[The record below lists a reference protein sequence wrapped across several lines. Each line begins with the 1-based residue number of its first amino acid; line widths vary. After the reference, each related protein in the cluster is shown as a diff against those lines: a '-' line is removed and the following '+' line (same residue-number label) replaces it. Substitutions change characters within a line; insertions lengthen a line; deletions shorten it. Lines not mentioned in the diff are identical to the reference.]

1 MPTKPEPTQPEIS
14 TAATLLAVAGDYPL
28 HKLGWKAFQDLCV
41 GVAEECLRRPVQN
54 FLPGND
60 AGRDGAFVGRWEGD
74 DPAAGESTI
83 QCKFTSKEANN
94 LSLSMLS
101 DELAK
106 AERLAQKGLAHDYII
121 LTNHAITGESELAIR
136 AAFQGVGVG
145 RCRIFGIDFIN
156 RQIRTSSRLR
166 MMAPRLYGLGDLND
180 VLDARA
186 YAQAQLI
193 LSAMGE
199 DLQRLVVTEAHRRS
213 VRAISQHNV
222 VLLLGPPAAGKSTIG
237 ASIAVG
243 AADIWRS
250 STIRATSPEDVQ
262 RHLSPDVAQFF
273 WIDDAW
279 GNTQYQRQTAEA
291 WNQVF
296 PLMQGAMKRGT
307 RFLIT
312 SRDYIWKAAQADLK
326 LQAIPVMKTS
336 QVVIDVQQLSNAE
349 KAQILYNH
357 LKFGDQPQQFR
368 SAIKEFLPAI
378 AERKSFLPETAR
390 RIGSLFFAGDLTI
403 KEADVVG
410 FFERPEQFLLDTISN
425 LSNDCKAAIATIF
438 LNGGV
443 VRSPVTS
450 SILSTAVSAFGSTEA
465 ATRRE
470 LQTLSGSLLL
480 LAQDEHGPYWTYK
493 HPTVSDAF
501 ARYLAQSPELVEL
514 YLRGAKP
521 ETILYAVVCA
531 GVTIQGA
538 PMVVPATLNELLF
551 ERIGNLA
558 AGALRT
564 FVSYR
569 SSVAFSQ
576 IMLMR
581 RPDILE
587 GARHFIS
594 PIHEDPDASFLVNLH
609 RQKVLP
615 IDWRDH
621 LATKLLQAL
630 EDEADPSVFE
640 ADYIETILTEQEVQQ
655 AAVLARDKVLPN
667 IPHYVR
673 AVREEWS
680 NDYPPED
687 HFYALETAIE
697 TISRAI
703 DQVGKESSRPDPMP
717 ILHREVRH
725 AVDEMEEDYE
735 PQSSTSAPVAT
746 STPQNAGLHSLF
758 RDLDE

>member
-1 MPTKPEPTQPEIS
+1 M
-14 TAATLLAVAGDYPL
+14 LAVAGDYPL

-54 FLPGND
+54 FLTGND

-121 LTNHAITGESELAIR
+121 LTNHTITGESELAIR
-136 AAFQGVGVG
+136 SAFQAVGVG
-145 RCRIFGIDFIN
+145 RCRIFGSDFIN

-237 ASIAVG
+237 ASIAIG

-262 RHLSPDVAQFF
+262 RHLSPDVPQFF

-326 LQAIPVMKTS
+326 LQAIPVLKTS

-378 AERKSFLPETAR
+378 VERKDFLPETAR
-390 RIGSLFFAGDLTI
+390 RIGLRFFAGNLKV
-403 KEADVVG
+403 KEADVIG
-410 FFERPEQFLLDTISN
+410 FFAKPAQFLLDTISN

-443 VRSPVTS
+443 VRSPVSS
-450 SILSTAVSAFGSTEA
+450 SIMAAAVSAFGSTEA
-465 ATRRE
+465 ATRHE
-470 LQTLSGSLLL
+470 LQTLNGSLLL

-501 ARYLAQSPELVEL
+501 AGYLAQTPELVEL

-531 GVTIQGA
+531 GVKIQGA
-538 PMVVPATLNELLF
+538 PMVVPASLNELLF
-551 ERIGNLA
+551 ERIGKIPA
-558 AGALRT
+558 HYLRT
-564 FVSYR
+564 FISYR
-569 SSVAFSQ
+569 SNPAFSQ
-576 IMLMR
+576 LMLAR
-581 RPDILE
+581 RPDILDS
-587 GARHFIS
+587 ARNLFS
-594 PIHEDPDASFLVNLH
+594 PIHEDADASLLISLC

-615 IDWRDH
+615 SEWRDY
-621 LATKLLQAL
+621 LAAKLLEAL
-630 EDEADPSVFE
+630 VDEADPSVFE
-640 ADYIETILTEQEVQQ
+640 MNYVDTILTDDEKQQ
-655 AAVLARDKVLPN
+655 AVALARDKVLTN
-667 IPHYVR
+667 IPHYVSE
-673 AVREEWS
+673 VRSGWS
-680 NDYPPED
+680 KDYPPD
-687 HFYALETAIE
+687 NHFDTLEAAIS
-697 TISRAI
+697 TINQAI
-703 DQVGKESSRPDPMP
+703 DRAEPQVARPDPMP
-717 ILHREVRH
+717 ILRREVRY
-725 AVDEMEEDYE
+725 AVDRMEEDYE

-746 STPQNAGLHSLF
+746 STPQNAALHSLF
-758 RDLDE
+758 RDVDE

>member
-1 MPTKPEPTQPEIS
+1 M
-14 TAATLLAVAGDYPL
+14 
-28 HKLGWKAFQDLCV
+28 
-41 GVAEECLRRPVQN
+41 
-54 FLPGND
+54 
-60 AGRDGAFVGRWEGD
+60 GRWEGD

-83 QCKFTSKEANN
+83 QCKFTSKETNN
-94 LSLSMLS
+94 LSLSMLN
-101 DELAK
+101 DELTK
-106 AERLAQKGLAHDYII
+106 AERLAERGLAHDYII

-136 AAFQGVGVG
+136 AAFQGVGVS
-145 RCRIFGIDFIN
+145 RCRIFGSDFIN

-186 YAQAQLI
+186 YAQARLI

-243 AADIWRS
+243 AADIWSS

-262 RHLSPDVAQFF
+262 RHLSPDVEQFF

-312 SRDYIWKAAQADLK
+312 SRDYIWNAAQADLK
-326 LQAIPVMKTS
+326 LQAIPVLKTS
-336 QVVIDVQQLSNAE
+336 QVVIDVQQLSGAE

-357 LKFGDQPQQFR
+357 LKFGDQPREFR
-368 SAIKEFLPAI
+368 FAIKEFLPAI

-390 RIGSLFFAGDLTI
+390 RISSRFFAGEL
-403 KEADVVG
+403 KVEEADVID
-410 FFERPEQFLLDTISN
+410 FFERPAQFLLDTISN
-425 LSNDCKAAIATIF
+425 LSKDCKAAIATIF
-438 LNGGV
+438 LNGGI

-450 SILSTAVSAFGSTEA
+450 STMSTAVSAFGSTEA
-465 ATRRE
+465 ATRHE
-470 LQTLSGSLLL
+470 LQTLNGSLLL
-480 LAQDEHGPYWTYK
+480 LADDENGAYWTYK

-538 PMVVPATLNELLF
+538 PMVVPTTLNELLI
-551 ERIGNLA
+551 ERIGKLPA
-558 AGALRT
+558 SSLRT
-564 FVSYR
+564 FLSYR
-569 SSVAFSQ
+569 SNAAFSQ
-576 IMLMR
+576 VMLTH
-581 RPDILE
+581 RPDILQS
-587 GARHFIS
+587 ARTLVS
-594 PIHEDPDASFLVNLH
+594 PIHEDADASLLVSLH

-615 IDWRDH
+615 GDWRNH
-621 LATKLLQAL
+621 LVTKLLQAL

-640 ADYIETILTEQEVQQ
+640 ADYMETILTEQEIQQ
-655 AAVLARDKVLPN
+655 AVVLARDKVLTN

-673 AVREEWS
+673 AVRDEWS

-697 TISRAI
+697 TISRTI
-703 DQVGKESSRPDPMP
+703 VKVGQNFSCPDPLP

-735 PQSSTSAPVAT
+735 PQSSTSAPVAA
-746 STPQNAGLHSLF
+746 STPQNASLHNLF
-758 RDLDE
+758 RDVDE

>member
-1 MPTKPEPTQPEIS
+1 MRSEPDVVQPTAKQ
-14 TAATLLAVAGDYPL
+14 AATVLAVAGDYPL

-83 QCKFTSKEANN
+83 QCKFTSKEAHN

-106 AERLAQKGLAHDYII
+106 AERLATKGLAHDYII
-121 LTNHAITGESELAIR
+121 LTNHTITGESELAIR
-136 AAFQGVGVG
+136 AAFQKVGVG
-145 RCRIFGIDFIN
+145 RCRIFGSDFIN

-237 ASIAVG
+237 ASIAIG

-250 STIRATSPEDVQ
+250 STIRAASPEDVQ
-262 RHLSPDVAQFF
+262 RHLSPDVPQFF

-296 PLMQGAMKRGT
+296 PLMQGAMKCGT

-312 SRDYIWKAAQADLK
+312 SRDYIWKAAQGDLK
-326 LQAIPVMKTS
+326 LQAIPVLKTS
-336 QVVIDVQQLSNAE
+336 QVVIDVQQLSGAE

-357 LKFGDQPQQFR
+357 LKFGDQPRQFR
-368 SAIKEFLPAI
+368 SAIKEFLPALV
-378 AERKSFLPETAR
+378 ERKDFLPETAR
-390 RIGSLFFAGDLTI
+390 RIGSRFFAGSLEV
-403 KEADVVG
+403 KEANIVG
-410 FFERPEQFLLDTISN
+410 FFAKPEQFLLDTISN
-425 LSNDCKAAIATIF
+425 LSSDCKAAIATIF

-450 SILSTAVSAFGSTEA
+450 SVMATAVSAFGSTEA
-465 ATRRE
+465 ATRHE
-470 LQTLSGSLLL
+470 LQTLNGSLLL
-480 LAQDEHGPYWTYK
+480 LAQDDNGPYWTYK

-501 ARYLAQSPELVEL
+501 ARYLAETPELVEL

-538 PMVVPATLNELLF
+538 PMVVPNSLNELLF
-551 ERIGNLA
+551 ERIGKLS
-558 AGALRT
+558 AGILRT

-569 SSVAFSQ
+569 SNSAFSQ
-576 IMLMR
+576 IMLAR
-581 RPDILE
+581 RPDILDTAE
-587 GARHFIS
+587 TFVS
-594 PIHEDPDASFLVNLH
+594 PILEDADARLLVSLH

-615 IDWRDH
+615 SDWRDH
-621 LATKLLQAL
+621 LAAKLLQAL
-630 EDEADPSVFE
+630 VDEADSSVFE
-640 ADYIETILTEQEVQQ
+640 MLYVEEILTDQEKER
-655 AAVLARDKVLPN
+655 AVELAHDKVLSN
-667 IPHYVR
+667 ISYYVS
-673 AVREEWS
+673 AVRLRWS
-680 NDYPPED
+680 KDYPPDE
-687 HFYALETAIE
+687 HFDTLKSAIN
-697 TISRAI
+697 TINQAVERAELDI
-703 DQVGKESSRPDPMP
+703 LRPDPMP
-717 ILHREVRH
+717 ILQHEIRH
-725 AVDEMEEDYE
+725 AVDQMEQDYE
-735 PQSSTSAPVAT
+735 PLSSTSAPVAT
-746 STPQNAGLHSLF
+746 STPQNTALGSLF
-758 RDLDE
+758 RDVDE

>member
-1 MPTKPEPTQPEIS
+1 MAGEAPTGLTDMHRSP
-14 TAATLLAVAGDYPL
+14 TLLAVVSDYPL

-60 AGRDGAFVGRWEGD
+60 AGRDGAFVGRWDGD

-94 LSLSMLS
+94 LSLSMLT
-101 DELAK
+101 DEIAK
-106 AERLAQKGLAHDYII
+106 AERLAKLGLAHDYII
-121 LTNHAITGESELAIR
+121 LTNHTITGESELAIR

-145 RCRIFGIDFIN
+145 RCRIFGSDFIN

-180 VLDARA
+180 VLDSRA

-237 ASIAVG
+237 ASIAIG

-262 RHLSPDVAQFF
+262 RHLSPDVPQFF

-336 QVVIDVQQLSNAE
+336 QVVIDVQQLSSAE

-357 LKFGDQPQQFR
+357 LKFGDQPVKFR
-368 SAIKEFLPAI
+368 SAIKDFLPAI
-378 AERKSFLPETAR
+378 VEGRDFLPETAR
-390 RIGSLFFAGDLTI
+390 RIGSTFFAGDLKL
-403 KEADVVG
+403 KETEIVN
-410 FFERPEQFLLDTISN
+410 FFAKPEQFLLDTISN
-425 LSNDCKAAIATIF
+425 LSNDCKAAIGAIF

-450 SILSTAVSAFGSTEA
+450 SIMATAVSAFDSTEA

-470 LQTLSGSLLL
+470 LQTLNGSLLL
-480 LAQDEHGPYWTYK
+480 LAQDEQGPYWTYK

-521 ETILYAVVCA
+521 ETILFAVVCA

-538 PMVVPATLNELLF
+538 PLVVPTSLNELLL
-551 ERIGNLA
+551 ERIGKLA
-558 AGALRT
+558 NYLIAT
-564 FVSYR
+564 FLSYR
-569 SSVAFSQ
+569 SNTSFSQ
-576 IMLMR
+576 MVLTR
-581 RPDILE
+581 RPDILDS
-587 GARHFIS
+587 ARSFAS
-594 PIHEDPDASFLVNLH
+594 PIHEDSDARLLVSLH
-609 RQKVLP
+609 RQRVLP
-615 IDWRDH
+615 GNWRDH
-621 LATKLLQAL
+621 LATKLLEAL
-630 EDEADPSVFE
+630 VAEADPSVFE
-640 ADYIETILTEQEVQQ
+640 LNYVDTILTEDEKKRAV
-655 AAVLARDKVLPN
+655 VLARDKVLTN
-667 IPHYVR
+667 IPHYVSE
-673 AVREEWS
+673 VRSGWS
-680 NDYPPED
+680 RDYPPDD
-687 HFYALETAIE
+687 HFDTLESAIRSINE
-697 TISRAI
+697 AVER
-703 DQVGKESSRPDPMP
+703 VEPEVPRPDPMA
-717 ILHREVRH
+717 LLRHEVRR
-725 AVDEMEEDYE
+725 AVARMEEDFE
-735 PQSSTSAPVAT
+735 PQSSTSAPVAS
-746 STPQNAGLHSLF
+746 STPQSAALQSLF
-758 RDLDE
+758 RDVDE

>member
-1 MPTKPEPTQPEIS
+1 MSKKVEPTRPKVS
-14 TAATLLAVAGDYPL
+14 TAATLRAVAGDYPL

-94 LSLSMLS
+94 LSLSMLR

-106 AERLAQKGLAHDYII
+106 AERLAKKGLAHDYVI

-145 RCRIFGIDFIN
+145 RCRIFGSEFIN

-296 PLMQGAMKRGT
+296 VLMQGAMKRGT

-312 SRDYIWKAAQADLK
+312 SRDYIWKAAQSDLK
-326 LQAIPVMKTS
+326 LQAIPVLRTS
-336 QVVIDVQQLSNAE
+336 QVVIDVQQLSTAE

-357 LKFGDQPQQFR
+357 LKFGDQDQKFK

-378 AERKSFLPETAR
+378 VERKGFLPETAR
-390 RIGSLFFAGDLTI
+390 RIGARFFAGDLRV
-403 KEADVVG
+403 KQADVFG
-410 FFERPEQFLLDTISN
+410 FFDRPEQFLLDTISN
-425 LSNDCKAAIATIF
+425 LSDDCKAAIATIF
-438 LNGGV
+438 LNGGI

-450 SILSTAVSAFGSTEA
+450 SVMSTSVSAFGSTEA
-465 ATRRE
+465 AARRE
-470 LQTLSGSLLL
+470 LQTLNGSLLL
-480 LAQDEHGPYWTYK
+480 LAQDEHGSYWTYK

-501 ARYLAQSPELVEL
+501 ARYLSQSPELVEL

-521 ETILYAVVCA
+521 EAILYAVVCA

-538 PMVVPATLNELLF
+538 PMVVPTNLNELLF
-551 ERIGNLA
+551 ERIAKLPVNF
-558 AGALRT
+558 LRT

-569 SSVAFSQ
+569 SNAAFSEM
-576 IMLMR
+576 ILTR
-581 RPDILE
+581 RPDILD
-587 GARHFIS
+587 GAQSFSS
-594 PIHEDPDASFLVNLH
+594 PIHEDADASLLTSLH

-615 IDWRDH
+615 SDWRNH
-621 LATKLLQAL
+621 LAAKLLQAL
-630 EDEADPSVFE
+630 EDEADPSIFE
-640 ADYIETILTEQEVQQ
+640 TGFVETLLTREEMQE
-655 AAVLARDKVLPN
+655 AVVVARDKVLTN
-667 IPHYVR
+667 IPHYVKEMR
-673 AVREEWS
+673 QGWS
-680 NDYPPED
+680 SDYPPD
-687 HFYALETAIE
+687 DYFYPLETAIR
-697 TISRAI
+697 TISSAVGRAAT
-703 DQVGKESSRPDPMP
+703 EARRPDPIP
-717 ILHREVRH
+717 ILHREVRR
-725 AVDEMEEDYE
+725 AVEEMEEHYE

-746 STPQNAGLHSLF
+746 STPQNAILFNLF
-758 RDLDE
+758 RDVDE

>member
-1 MPTKPEPTQPEIS
+1 MPIDPALTQPEAKS
-14 TAATLLAVAGDYPL
+14 ATLLAAAGDYPL
-28 HKLGWKAFQDLCV
+28 HRLGWKAFQDLCV

-60 AGRDGAFVGRWEGD
+60 AGRDGGFVGRWEGD

-106 AERLAQKGLAHDYII
+106 AERLAKKGLAHDYII
-121 LTNHAITGESELAIR
+121 LTNHAVTGESELAIR
-136 AAFQGVGVG
+136 AAFEGVGVG
-145 RCRIFGIDFIN
+145 RCRVFGSDFIN

-237 ASIAVG
+237 ASIAIG

-262 RHLSPDVAQFF
+262 RHLSPDVPQFF
-273 WIDDAW
+273 WVDDAW

-312 SRDYIWKAAQADLK
+312 SRDYIWRAAQADLK
-326 LQAIPVMKTS
+326 LQAIPVLKSS
-336 QVVIDVQQLSNAE
+336 QVVIDVQQLSSAE

-357 LKFGDQPQQFR
+357 LKFGDQPRQFR
-368 SAIKEFLPAI
+368 SALKEFLPAI
-378 AERKSFLPETAR
+378 VERKDFLPETAR
-390 RIGSLFFAGDLTI
+390 RIGSRFFAGDLTV
-403 KEADVVG
+403 KETDVLN
-410 FFERPEQFLLDTISN
+410 FFAKPEQFLLDTISN

-450 SILSTAVSAFGSTEA
+450 SIMATAVSAFGSTEA
-465 ATRRE
+465 ATRQE
-470 LQTLSGSLLL
+470 LQTLNGSLLL
-480 LAQDEHGPYWTYK
+480 MAQDEHGAYWTYK

-501 ARYLAQSPELVEL
+501 ARYLSQTPELVEL

-538 PMVVPATLNELLF
+538 PMVVPSSLNELLF
-551 ERIGNLA
+551 ERIGKL
-558 AGALRT
+558 GGSLLRT

-569 SSVAFSQ
+569 SNAAFSEL
-576 IMLMR
+576 MLQR

-587 GARHFIS
+587 GARNLVS
-594 PIHEDPDASFLVNLH
+594 PIHEDADASLLVSLH

-615 IDWRDH
+615 KDWRDH
-621 LATKLLQAL
+621 LAAKLLQAL
-630 EDEADPSVFE
+630 VAEADPSVFE
-640 ADYIETILTEQEVQQ
+640 MNYVDTVLTEHEMQEAV
-655 AAVLARDKVLPN
+655 VLARDKVLTN
-667 IPHYVR
+667 IPHYVSK
-673 AVREEWS
+673 VRSDWS
-680 NDYPPED
+680 RDYPPDD
-687 HFYALETAIE
+687 HFDTLESAIRR
-697 TISRAI
+697 IIASVDRAEPE
-703 DQVGKESSRPDPMP
+703 VPRPDPMP
-717 ILHREVRH
+717 ILHQEVRR
-725 AVDEMEEDYE
+725 AVDQMEEDYE
-735 PQSSTSAPVAT
+735 PQSSTSAPVSS
-746 STPQNAGLHSLF
+746 STPQNAVLHSLF
-758 RDLDE
+758 RDVDE

>member
-1 MPTKPEPTQPEIS
+1 MPKTNAPTES
-14 TAATLLAVAGDYPL
+14 ETNTAATLLAVASDYPL

-83 QCKFTSKEANN
+83 QCKFTSKEGRN

-106 AERLAQKGLAHDYII
+106 AERLAKKGLAHDYII

-136 AAFQGVGVG
+136 DAFQCAGVG
-145 RCRIFGIDFIN
+145 RCRIYGSDFIN

-222 VLLLGPPAAGKSTIG
+222 VLLLGPPASGKSTIG

-243 AADIWRS
+243 ASDIWRS
-250 STIRATSPEDVQ
+250 STIRAASPEDVQ

-279 GNTQYQRQTAEA
+279 GNTQYQRQKAEA

-312 SRDYIWKAAQADLK
+312 SRDYIWEAAKADLK

-336 QVVIDVQQLSNAE
+336 KVVIDVQELSNAE

-357 LKFGDQPQQFR
+357 LKFGDQSRHFI
-368 SAIKEFLPAI
+368 SAIKEYLPAI
-378 AERKSFLPETAR
+378 VERESFLPETAR
-390 RIGSLFFAGDLTI
+390 RIGSSFFSGNLNVNKSAVID
-403 KEADVVG
+403 
-410 FFERPEQFLLDTISN
+410 FFDKPEQFLFDTISN
-425 LSNDCKAAIATIF
+425 ISNDCIAAIASIF
-438 LNGGV
+438 LNGGI
-443 VRSPVTS
+443 VRSPVIS
-450 SILSTAVSAFGSTEA
+450 STISTAVSAFGSTEA
-465 ATRRE
+465 ATRSE
-470 LQTLSGSLLL
+470 LQALNGCLLL
-480 LAQDEHGPYWTYK
+480 LAEDEHGSYWTYK

-521 ETILYAVVCA
+521 ETILHAVVCP
-531 GVTIQGA
+531 GVTIKGA
-538 PMVVPATLNELLF
+538 TMVVPATLYELLF
-551 ERIGNLA
+551 ERIGNLQA
-558 AGALRT
+558 NLLRT

-569 SSVAFSQ
+569 SNAAFSQ
-576 IMLMR
+576 IMLTH

-587 GARHFIS
+587 GAQTFVS
-594 PIHEDPDASFLVNLH
+594 PIDEDSDARLLVSLH

-615 IDWRDH
+615 SDWRDH
-621 LATKLLQAL
+621 LVSELLSAL
-630 EDEADPSVFE
+630 VNEADSTVFE
-640 ADYIETILTEQEVQQ
+640 TDYVDTILTDHEIQQ
-655 AAVLARDKVLPN
+655 AVVLARDKVLTN
-667 IPHYVR
+667 IPYYVSEAR
-673 AVREEWS
+673 LYWS
-680 NDYPPED
+680 NEYPPDD
-687 HFYALETAIE
+687 HFSSLETAIQ
-697 TISRAI
+697 TISLAV
-703 DQVGKESSRPDPMP
+703 DQAGPGAPYPDPMP
-717 ILHREVRH
+717 IFYQEVSR
-725 AVDEMEEDYE
+725 AIEEMEEDYE
-735 PQSSTSAPVAT
+735 PQSSTSAPVAA
-746 STPQNAGLHSLF
+746 STPQNAVLHNLF
-758 RDLDE
+758 RDVDE